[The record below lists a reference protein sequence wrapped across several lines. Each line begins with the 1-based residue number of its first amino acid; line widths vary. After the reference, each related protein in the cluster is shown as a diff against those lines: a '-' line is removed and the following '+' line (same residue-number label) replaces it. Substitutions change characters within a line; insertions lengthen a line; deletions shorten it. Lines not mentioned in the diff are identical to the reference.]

1 MKPSIFPVILSGGSG
16 QRLWPLSREM
26 YPKQLLNI
34 LSDRSLLQETALRL
48 SGPIFSEP
56 LFICNESHR
65 FIVAEQLREV
75 GVVPGSVV
83 LESCRRNTAP
93 AATLAALKLLN
104 EDPNAIMLLAP
115 SDHSIGEPNAFSV
128 AIDTGLEAVKR
139 GKIVTFG
146 IKPNY
151 PATGYGYIKRGNII
165 DELENCFAIDSF
177 AEKPT
182 AAKAKKYIAQD
193 NYFWNSGIFLF
204 SAKYFIQVIEELHPD
219 IVKACRR
226 SVENAKDDFDF
237 FRPDSD
243 AFKACPSESIDVA
256 VMEKTTDGAVVPVD
270 MDWHDV
276 GSWKSLWEISDQDQN
291 SNVLIGD
298 VVAHDTKGSYLR
310 SEGPLLTA
318 AGIED
323 MVVVATDDVVLVG
336 PRTANEEI
344 RPLVEKLQKIGREE
358 ISNHPKVYR
367 PWGWFQTLDKGLRYQ
382 VKHLML
388 KPGQK
393 ISLQSH
399 KHRAEHWTVVTGTA
413 RVTRGDETIT
423 LQTDQSTYIPLG
435 TKHRLENIGEKE
447 LSVIEVQSGS
457 YLGEDDIAR
466 YEDRYGRD

>member
-182 AAKAKKYIAQD
+182 AAKAKKYIAQET
-193 NYFWNSGIFLF
+193 L
-204 SAKYFIQVIEELHPD
+204 AK
-219 IVKACRR
+219 
-226 SVENAKDDFDF
+226 KD
-237 FRPDSD
+237 
-243 AFKACPSESIDVA
+243 
-256 VMEKTTDGAVVPVD
+256 
-270 MDWHDV
+270 
-276 GSWKSLWEISDQDQN
+276 
-291 SNVLIGD
+291 
-298 VVAHDTKGSYLR
+298 
-310 SEGPLLTA
+310 
-318 AGIED
+318 
-323 MVVVATDDVVLVG
+323 
-336 PRTANEEI
+336 
-344 RPLVEKLQKIGREE
+344 KIGLWSGTFEKPW
-358 ISNHPKVYR
+358 NYR
-367 PWGWFQTLDKGLRYQ
+367 K
-382 VKHLML
+382 K
-388 KPGQK
+388 
-393 ISLQSH
+393 
-399 KHRAEHWTVVTGTA
+399 
-413 RVTRGDETIT
+413 
-423 LQTDQSTYIPLG
+423 
-435 TKHRLENIGEKE
+435 N
-447 LSVIEVQSGS
+447 
-457 YLGEDDIAR
+457 
-466 YEDRYGRD
+466 